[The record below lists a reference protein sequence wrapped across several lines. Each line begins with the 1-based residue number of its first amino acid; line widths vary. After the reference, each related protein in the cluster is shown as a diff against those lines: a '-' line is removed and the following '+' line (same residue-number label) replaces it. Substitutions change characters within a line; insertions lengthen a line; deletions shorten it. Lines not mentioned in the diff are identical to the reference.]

1 MSVKKIAKEELETM
15 SNKDITYLL
24 LEEKP
29 KQTTAIL
36 YKTIIKL
43 LGLPASTFDKKV
55 GDYYIALA
63 NDKRFILLENGKW
76 DLKSRHSSTKIQKEE
91 ENLEDDDEDLFEDD
105 YTEEEEDDPEDG
117 FDFDKNNEDYDDPEE
132 DLKGLVIIEEDEIE

>member
-91 ENLEDDDEDLFEDD
+91 ENLEDDDEDFFEDD